1 MELLNKLPFELQG
14 MVLSH
19 SLILR
24 DATPAQ
30 LELFQSL
37 PPDVKQKVYD
47 NAFTS
52 DDVRDYYKYRC
63 KPRSGRCVLG
73 FCVYGLF
80 LVSGSAEE
88 CPHYRQHGM
97 CAQCKEKNERRL
109 ARRKE
114 RLEVIARLNQAIR
127 DDDEQGVDAY
137 GHWCAVES
145 DYDELSEYA
154 PNEHEVMEMVNA
166 HIERVV
172 REFYEDLSEGDAHGD
187 VLEIDYD
194 ETSDY

>member
-1 MELLNKLPFELQG
+1 MGF
-14 MVLSH
+14 VLSH
-19 SLILR
+19 SR
-24 DATPAQ
+24 VMRGATPAQ
-30 LELFQSL
+30 LELFHSL
-37 PPDVKQKVYD
+37 PPYVQQKVYN

-88 CPHYRQHGM
+88 YPHYRQHGM
-97 CAQCKEKNERRL
+97 CSQCKEKNERRL

-114 RLEVIARLNQAIR
+114 RLEGIARLNQAIR
-127 DDDEQGVDAY
+127 DDDEQGMNAH

-154 PNEHEVMEMVNA
+154 PNEHEVMEMVNSDN
-166 HIERVV
+166 ERRE
-172 REFYEDLSEGDAHGD
+172 REFYEELSEGDAHGD
-187 VLEIDYD
+187 IMEIDYD
-194 ETSDY
+194 EMSDA